1 MHLNRHK
8 ATSDLRA
15 GRAAGFTLMEL
26 MVVIGIIAM
35 IVSVAMPQLLP
46 LLSFSTH
53 EGAARRLAGY
63 GRTAMGHAALTHET
77 VIVVVDL
84 VNQEYWSERNRFVQ
98 TLPEA
103 QAPAFGGAPTD
114 EAGEMYQRFEDIAMQ
129 ALIARANRVPQSEST
144 DPFAQ
149 APSSFD
155 DRSGRAPFDLQPKR
169 ELEREEMG
177 EQLLQRVRVPDGV
190 YIESV
195 VIGEEEFFDGVL
207 EVELS
212 PLGLEGTI
220 EFVLV
225 NDELE
230 YYTVVWDA
238 ITDSTRL
245 HQGLLRIPEVS
256 NYE

>member
-1 MHLNRHK
+1 MHLNRHN
-8 ATSDLRA
+8 ATMGLRA
-15 GRAAGFTLMEL
+15 GCAAGFTLMEL
-26 MVVIGIIAM
+26 MVVIGIIGM
-35 IVSVAMPQLLP
+35 IVAVAMPQLLP

-84 VNQEYWSERNRFVQ
+84 VNQEYWSEQNHFVE
-98 TLPEA
+98 TLLA
-103 QAPAFGGAPTD
+103 TQAPTFGDAPAD
-114 EAGEMYQRFEDIAMQ
+114 EAEEMHQRFEDMAMQ
-129 ALIARANRVPQSEST
+129 ALIARANRVPRSEAT
-144 DPFAQ
+144 DPFGSAQ
-149 APSSFD
+149 SSFN
-155 DRSGRAPFDLQPKR
+155 DRSGRAPLDLQPKR

-207 EVELS
+207 EIELS

-225 NDELE
+225 NDEAE

-245 HQGLLRIPEVS
+245 HQGLLRVPGGTT
-256 NYE
+256 YE